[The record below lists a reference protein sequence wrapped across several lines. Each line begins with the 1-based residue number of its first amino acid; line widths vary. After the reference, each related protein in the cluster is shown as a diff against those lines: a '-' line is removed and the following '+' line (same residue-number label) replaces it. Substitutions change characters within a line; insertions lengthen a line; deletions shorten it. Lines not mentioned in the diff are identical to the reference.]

1 MILDKLILSFKLNER
16 IIMKVKE
23 KRKATLIKKPSVI
36 IPLEEYEG
44 LQASLEILS
53 DNDLIKSIFRSLKEN
68 EERISH
74 EKLTK
79 SR

>member
-1 MILDKLILSFKLNER
+1 
-16 IIMKVKE
+16 MKVKE